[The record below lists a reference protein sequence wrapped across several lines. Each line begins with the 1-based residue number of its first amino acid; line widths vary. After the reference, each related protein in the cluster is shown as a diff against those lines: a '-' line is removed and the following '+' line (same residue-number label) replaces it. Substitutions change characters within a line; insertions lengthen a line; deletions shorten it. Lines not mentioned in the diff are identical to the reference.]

1 VSTEGC
7 RSSSQNGVKSK
18 KLRNHCIFLDFHPFW
33 NACSGIH
40 ASQFSGERISAKK
53 GNYLKSHQNLIKTR
67 IGSAVG
73 ITIAIDR
80 ERTKP
85 TPRLKLIKLSARE
98 GHEKE
103 VHDGKQKEG

>member
-1 VSTEGC
+1 
-7 RSSSQNGVKSK
+7 VKSK
-18 KLRNHCIFLDFHPFW
+18 KLCNHSIFFYFHPFW
-33 NACSGIH
+33 NGCSGKH
-40 ASQFSGERISAKK
+40 ESQFSDERISAEKE
-53 GNYLKSHQNLIKTR
+53 NHLKSHLNLIKTR

-73 ITIAIDR
+73 ITIAIYR